1 MSFRMGRACAAD
13 SRRRM
18 RGVTDKDG
26 VRGGDMV
33 YDASS
38 VVLCNLIL
46 IPFVLPHE
54 CVARCIQRNYR
65 GYATPDL
72 MRDAM
77 YMIIVH
83 VSK

>member
-1 MSFRMGRACAAD
+1 
-13 SRRRM
+13 
-18 RGVTDKDG
+18 
-26 VRGGDMV
+26 MV

-65 GYATPDL
+65 GYVIPDL

-83 VSK
+83 MSK